1 MRYIILALLLASC
14 SVVKKA
20 GEKVKKDSS
29 AVVLDQS
36 KQFVK
41 SDSTANT
48 STKEIE
54 TTDLVVVLKD
64 TATGYFSFKGDSIH
78 IPAQAIKEIRYKRN
92 KRKDKEESTSITKDV
107 AILNDKKNTTTVREK
122 TITKEKAKTTISWMS
137 ILVIIAGLVLYI
149 SRKRIYEILKKLT
162 IG

>member
-41 SDSTANT
+41 SDSTSKS

-64 TATGYFSFKGDSIH
+64 TATGYFSLKGDSIH

-92 KRKDKEESTSITKDV
+92 KRKDKEESSSITKDV

-122 TITKEKAKTTISWMS
+122 TITKEKAKTTISWMWL
-137 ILVIIAGLVLYI
+137 LVIIAALVLYI
-149 SRKRIYEILKKLT
+149 SRKRIYGILKKFT

>member
-1 MRYIILALLLASC
+1 MRLIILALLFTSC
-14 SVVKKA
+14 SLVQKA
-20 GEKVKKDSS
+20 TNKQIKDSS
-29 AVVLDQS
+29 AVAIDQS

-64 TATGYFSFKGDSIH
+64 TATGYFTLKGDSVS

-92 KRKDKEESTSITKDV
+92 KRKDKQESTSITKDV
-107 AILNDKKNTTTVREK
+107 AILNDKKQSVTVSEK
-122 TITKEKAKTTISWMS
+122 KVTKTVEKKKISWLW
-137 ILVIIAGLVLYI
+137 IIVIIAGLVLYI

>member
-1 MRYIILALLLASC
+1 MRIVILALLLASC

-64 TATGYFSFKGDSIH
+64 TATGYFSLIGDSIH

-92 KRKDKEESTSITKDV
+92 KRKDKQESTNITKDV

-122 TITKEKAKTTISWMS
+122 TITKEKAKTTISWMW
-137 ILVIIAGLVLYI
+137 IIVIIAALVLYI
-149 SRKRIYEILKKLT
+149 SRKKIYGILKKFT
-162 IG
+162 F

>member
-1 MRYIILALLLASC
+1 MRIVLLALLLASC

-36 KQFVK
+36 KQFVR
-41 SDSTANT
+41 SDSTAKS

-54 TTDLVVVLKD
+54 TTDLVVVFKD
-64 TATGYFSFKGDSIH
+64 TATGYFSLKGDSVN
-78 IPAQAIKEIRYKRN
+78 IPVQAIKEIRYKRN
-92 KRKDKEESTSITKDV
+92 KRKDKEESTNINKDV
-107 AILNDKKNTTTVREK
+107 AILNDKKHTTTVREK
-122 TITKEKAKTTISWMS
+122 TITKEKAKTTISWMW
-137 ILVIIAGLVLYI
+137 IIVIIAAMLLYI
-149 SRKRIYEILKKLT
+149 FRTRIYGILKKLV

>member
-1 MRYIILALLLASC
+1 MRLIILALLFTSC
-14 SVVKKA
+14 SLVQKA
-20 GEKVKKDSS
+20 TNKQIKDSS
-29 AVVLDQS
+29 AVAIDQS

-41 SDSTANT
+41 SDSTVNT

-64 TATGYFSFKGDSIH
+64 TATGLFILKGDSVS
-78 IPAQAIKEIRYKRN
+78 IPAQAMKEIRYKRN
-92 KRKDKEESTSITKDV
+92 KRKENQESAIITKDV
-107 AILNDKKNTTTVREK
+107 AILNDKQQSTTVKEK
-122 TITKEKAKTTISWMS
+122 TITKTKEKTTISWFW
-137 ILVIIAGLVLYI
+137 IIVIIAALVLYI

>member
-1 MRYIILALLLASC
+1 
-14 SVVKKA
+14 VQKA
-20 GEKVKKDSS
+20 TNKQIKDSS
-29 AVVLDQS
+29 AVALDQS

-64 TATGYFSFKGDSIH
+64 TATGYFSLKGDSIH

-92 KRKDKEESTSITKDV
+92 KRKDKQESTSITKDV
-107 AILNDKKNTTTVREK
+107 AILNDKKQSVTVSEK
-122 TITKEKAKTTISWMS
+122 KVTKTVEKRKVSWFW
-137 ILVIIAGLVLYI
+137 IIVIIAGLVLYI
-149 SRKRIYEILKKLT
+149 SRKRIYEILKKF
-162 IG
+162 IVG

>member
-41 SDSTANT
+41 SDSTSKS

-64 TATGYFSFKGDSIH
+64 TATGLFTLKGDSVS

-92 KRKDKEESTSITKDV
+92 KRKDKEESTIITKDV

-122 TITKEKAKTTISWMS
+122 TITKEKAKTTISWMW
-137 ILVIIAGLVLYI
+137 ILVIIAALVLYI
-149 SRKRIYEILKKLT
+149 SRKRIYEILKKLA

>member
-1 MRYIILALLLASC
+1 MRYIILAILLASC

-41 SDSTANT
+41 SDSTSKS

-64 TATGYFSFKGDSIH
+64 TATGYFSLKGDSIH

-92 KRKDKEESTSITKDV
+92 KRKDKEESTNITKDV

-122 TITKEKAKTTISWMS
+122 TITKEKAKTTISWMW
-137 ILVIIAGLVLYI
+137 IIVIIVGLVLYI
-149 SRKRIYEILKKLT
+149 SRKRIYEILKKL
-162 IG
+162 IVG

>member
-64 TATGYFSFKGDSIH
+64 TATGYFSLKGDSIH

>member
-1 MRYIILALLLASC
+1 MRIILLALLLASC

-64 TATGYFSFKGDSIH
+64 TATGIFTLKGDSVS

-92 KRKDKEESTSITKDV
+92 KRKDKEESTNITKDV

-122 TITKEKAKTTISWMS
+122 TITKEKAKTTISWMWL
-137 ILVIIAGLVLYI
+137 LVIIAALVLYI
-149 SRKRIYEILKKLT
+149 SRKRIYGILKKFT

>member
-1 MRYIILALLLASC
+1 
-14 SVVKKA
+14 VQKA
-20 GEKVKKDSS
+20 TNKQIKDSS
-29 AVVLDQS
+29 AVAIDQS

-64 TATGYFSFKGDSIH
+64 TATGYFSLKGDSIH

-92 KRKDKEESTSITKDV
+92 KRKDKQESTSITKDV
-107 AILNDKKNTTTVREK
+107 AILNDKKQSVTVSEK
-122 TITKEKAKTTISWMS
+122 KVTKTVEKKKISWLW
-137 ILVIIAGLVLYI
+137 IIVIIAGLVLYI

>member
-1 MRYIILALLLASC
+1 MRIVLLALLLASC

-36 KQFVK
+36 KQFVR
-41 SDSTANT
+41 SDSTAKS

-54 TTDLVVVLKD
+54 TTDLVVVFKD
-64 TATGYFSFKGDSIH
+64 TATGYFSLKGDSVN
-78 IPAQAIKEIRYKRN
+78 IPVQAIKEIRYKRN
-92 KRKDKEESTSITKDV
+92 KRKDKDESSNITKDV
-107 AILNDKKNTTTVREK
+107 AILNDKKQSVTVSEK
-122 TITKEKAKTTISWMS
+122 KVTKTVEKKKVSWMW
-137 ILVIIAGLVLYI
+137 IIVIIAGLVLYI
-149 SRKRIYEILKKLT
+149 FRTRIYGILKKLV

>member
-1 MRYIILALLLASC
+1 
-14 SVVKKA
+14 VQKA
-20 GEKVKKDSS
+20 TNKQIKDSS
-29 AVVLDQS
+29 AVGIDQS

-64 TATGYFSFKGDSIH
+64 TATGLFILKGDSVS

-92 KRKDKEESTSITKDV
+92 KRKEKQESAIITKDV
-107 AILNDKKNTTTVREK
+107 AILNDKQQSTTVKEK
-122 TITKEKAKTTISWMS
+122 TITKTKEKTTISWFW
-137 ILVIIAGLVLYI
+137 IIVIIAALVLYI

>member
-64 TATGYFSFKGDSIH
+64 TATGYFSLKGDSIH

-92 KRKDKEESTSITKDV
+92 KRKDKEESTNITKDV

-122 TITKEKAKTTISWMS
+122 TITKEKEKTTISWMW
-137 ILVIIAGLVLYI
+137 ILVIIAALVLYI
-149 SRKRIYEILKKLT
+149 SRKRIYGILKKFT

>member
-1 MRYIILALLLASC
+1 MRLIILALLFTSC
-14 SVVKKA
+14 SLVHKA
-20 GEKVKKDSS
+20 TNKQIKDSS
-29 AVVLDQS
+29 AVAIDQS

-64 TATGYFSFKGDSIH
+64 TATGLFTLKGDSVS

-92 KRKDKEESTSITKDV
+92 KQKDKQESSSITKDV
-107 AILNDKKNTTTVREK
+107 AILNDKQQSTTVKEK
-122 TITKEKAKTTISWMS
+122 TITKTKEKTTISWFW
-137 ILVIIAGLVLYI
+137 IIVLIAGLVLYI

>member
-41 SDSTANT
+41 SDSTSKS

-64 TATGYFSFKGDSIH
+64 TATGLFTLKGDSVS

-92 KRKDKEESTSITKDV
+92 KRKDKEESTNITKDV

-122 TITKEKAKTTISWMS
+122 TITKEKAKTTISWMWL
-137 ILVIIAGLVLYI
+137 LVIIAALVLYI
-149 SRKRIYEILKKLT
+149 SRKRIYGILKKFT

>member
-48 STKEIE
+48 SSKEIE

-64 TATGYFSFKGDSIH
+64 TATGYFSLKGDSIH

-92 KRKDKEESTSITKDV
+92 KRKDKQESTNISKDV

-122 TITKEKAKTTISWMS
+122 TITKEKAKTTISWMW
-137 ILVIIAGLVLYI
+137 ILVIIAALVLYI
-149 SRKRIYEILKKLT
+149 SRKRIYEILKKLA

>member
-1 MRYIILALLLASC
+1 MRIILLALLLASC

-64 TATGYFSFKGDSIH
+64 TATGYFILKGDSVQ

-92 KRKDKEESTSITKDV
+92 KRKDKQESTIITKDV

-122 TITKEKAKTTISWMS
+122 TITKEKAKTTISWMW

-149 SRKRIYEILKKLT
+149 SRKRIYEILKKFT

>member
-1 MRYIILALLLASC
+1 MRIIILALLLASC

-41 SDSTANT
+41 SDSTSKS

-64 TATGYFSFKGDSIH
+64 TATGIFTLKGDSVS

-92 KRKDKEESTSITKDV
+92 KRKDKEESTNITKDV

-122 TITKEKAKTTISWMS
+122 TITKEKAKTTISWMWL
-137 ILVIIAGLVLYI
+137 LVIIAALVLYI
-149 SRKRIYEILKKLT
+149 SRKRIYGILKKFT

>member
-29 AVVLDQS
+29 AVALDQS

-64 TATGYFSFKGDSIH
+64 TATGLFTLKGDSVS

-92 KRKDKEESTSITKDV
+92 KRKDKQESTNISKDV
-107 AILNDKKNTTTVREK
+107 AILNDKKQSVTVSEK
-122 TITKEKAKTTISWMS
+122 KVTKTVEKKKVSWMW
-137 ILVIIAGLVLYI
+137 IIVIIAGLVLYI

>member
-1 MRYIILALLLASC
+1 MRIILLALLLASC

-41 SDSTANT
+41 SDSTT
-48 STKEIE
+48 QSSTKEIE

-64 TATGYFSFKGDSIH
+64 TATGYFSLKGDSIH

-92 KRKDKEESTSITKDV
+92 KRKDKQESTNITKDV

-122 TITKEKAKTTISWMS
+122 TITKEKAKTTISWWW
-137 ILVIIAGLVLYI
+137 IIVIIAGLMLYI
-149 SRKRIYEILKKLT
+149 SRKRIYGILKKFT
-162 IG
+162 I

>member
-1 MRYIILALLLASC
+1 MRIILLALLLASC

-41 SDSTANT
+41 SDSTTNT
-48 STKEIE
+48 SSKEIE

-64 TATGYFSFKGDSIH
+64 TATGYFSLKGDSIR

-92 KRKDKEESTSITKDV
+92 KRKDKQESTIITKDV

-122 TITKEKAKTTISWMS
+122 TITKEKAKTTISWFW
-137 ILVIIAGLVLYI
+137 IIVIIAGLVLYI
-149 SRKRIYEILKKLT
+149 SRKRIYEILKKL
-162 IG
+162 IVG

>member
-1 MRYIILALLLASC
+1 MRIILLALLLASC
-14 SVVKKA
+14 SVVKKT

-64 TATGYFSFKGDSIH
+64 TATGYFSLKGDSVQ

-92 KRKDKEESTSITKDV
+92 KRKDKQESTIITKDV

-122 TITKEKAKTTISWMS
+122 TITKEKAKTTISWFW
-137 ILVIIAGLVLYI
+137 IIVIIAGLVLYI
-149 SRKRIYEILKKLT
+149 SRKRIYEILKKFI